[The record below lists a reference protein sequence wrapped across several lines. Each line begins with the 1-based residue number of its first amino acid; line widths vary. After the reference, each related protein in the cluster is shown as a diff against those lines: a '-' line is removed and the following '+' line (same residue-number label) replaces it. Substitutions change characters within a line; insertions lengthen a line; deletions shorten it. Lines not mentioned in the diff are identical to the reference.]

1 MSAFTVS
8 VSPHI
13 HTKKRTSNIMLDV
26 IIALLPALVAS
37 VILFGI
43 RALFLVGISIITS
56 VLAELIFELFCKKE
70 IYISDLSAVVTGLIL
85 AFNVPATLPLWQM
98 AVGSFFATFVVKML
112 FGGIGQ
118 NFANPAATARIMM
131 LLSFSSSMTD
141 YAFPLDAVSAAT
153 PLALMKSGVFH
164 KLPSLSN
171 LFLGLRGGCL
181 GEGCIFALLIGALYL
196 LIRRV
201 ISWHTPVFFV
211 LTVFVLSFV
220 FGRPPLAEILSGG
233 LVFGAVFMATD
244 YSSSPTK
251 PKGKVIFSIGCG
263 IITMIIRKF
272 GNYAEGVSFAILFMN
287 ILTPYIEKLTP
298 VKALGGAK

>member
-1 MSAFTVS
+1 MSALTVS

-13 HTKKRTSNIMLDV
+13 HTKKRTTDIMLDV
-26 IIALLPALVAS
+26 IIALLPTAVAS
-37 VILFGI
+37 IILFGI
-43 RALFLVGISIITS
+43 CALFLISVSVITS
-56 VLAELIFELFCKKE
+56 VLSELLFEIVCKKE
-70 IYISDLSAVVTGLIL
+70 VYIKDLSAVVTGLIL
-85 AFNVPATLPLWQM
+85 AFNVPASLPLWQI
-98 AVGSFFATFVVKML
+98 AIGAFFATFVVKML

-131 LLSFSSSMTD
+131 LLSFSSSMTA
-141 YAFPLDAVSAAT
+141 YVFPLDTVSAAT

-164 KLPSLSN
+164 KIPTLSN

-181 GEGCIFALLIGALYL
+181 GEGCILALLIGAIYL

-244 YSSSPTK
+244 YSSSPAK
-251 PKGKVIFSIGCG
+251 AKGKIIFSIGCG

-272 GNYAEGVSFAILFMN
+272 GTYAEGVSFAILFMN
-287 ILTPYIEKLTP
+287 ILTPYIEKWTP
-298 VKALGGAK
+298 TKALGGAK